1 MTRHVILTLALFA
14 LAAGSASA
22 FDVEIKAVRAQAS
35 TVRST
40 IQLRGVVPDRFKR
53 VIDRGGQLHLRLQA
67 ELWENR
73 PIWDRLV
80 YPAIIRIVRIGHTLS
95 AALITIDDSA
105 AESRTLDAI
114 PDPMEVTIDLGGRDR
129 LAATQTY
136 YVHVIATIGTLA
148 EREADE
154 VGDAVFGRDSDT
166 SSLGSFGRMVFQT
179 ALKIG
184 DYLQSVTSAATSRK
198 VRGSDLMRP

>member
-1 MTRHVILTLALFA
+1 MIRQLMLCLALLA
-14 LAAGSASA
+14 AAAGSAFA
-22 FDVEIKAVRAQAS
+22 FDVEIKEVHAQAS

-53 VIDRGGQLHLRLQA
+53 VIERGGQLHLRLQA

-73 PIWDRLV
+73 PVWDRLV
-80 YPAIIRIVRIGHTLS
+80 YPAIIRIVRMGHTLS
-95 AALITIDDSA
+95 EALITIDDSA
-105 AESRTLDAI
+105 AASRTLAAI
-114 PDPMEVTIDLGGRDR
+114 PDPMEVTIDLGARDR
-129 LAATQTY
+129 LVAAQIY

-148 EREADE
+148 EREVDQ
-154 VGDAVFGRDSDT
+154 VGDAVFGKESDANG
-166 SSLGSFGRMVFQT
+166 LGSFSRMVFQT

-198 VRGSDLMRP
+198 VRGSDIMRP